1 MPITRRSKSTGK
13 RVDVAAQE
21 GTSQPPPSQAVQG
34 KEEGHKSQK
43 QGILRGL
50 DPWGSLHHPK
60 VSLGLGSL
68 TDRLGHHLPTLQ
80 LVPHLSF
87 KSLGAIS
94 LGKEVKAKVYEQR
107 GTKNMEV

>member
-1 MPITRRSKSTGK
+1 MRKSWRIK
-13 RVDVAAQE
+13 
-21 GTSQPPPSQAVQG
+21 G

-43 QGILRGL
+43 QGILKGP

-68 TDRLGHHLPTLQ
+68 TDRLGHHLPTRQ

-87 KSLGAIS
+87 KGLGEIS
-94 LGKEVKAKVYEQR
+94 LGKEVKAKVHEQR
-107 GTKNMEV
+107 DTKSREV